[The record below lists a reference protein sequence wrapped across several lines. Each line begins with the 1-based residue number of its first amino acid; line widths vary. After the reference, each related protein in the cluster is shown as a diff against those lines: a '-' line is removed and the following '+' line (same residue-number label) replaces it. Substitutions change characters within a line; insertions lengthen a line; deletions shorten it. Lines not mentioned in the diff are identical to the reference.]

1 MIVCPRCHALI
12 QPVAVHG
19 HYQCQICK
27 SNIDDCCSGEVC
39 QPINIS
45 QEEDEDKMTTYKSPW
60 VNCRW
65 SIVGNDLVIYT
76 LTPNFIPFIA
86 SLLASKDA

>member
-1 MIVCPRCHALI
+1 MINCPRCHSII

-39 QPINIS
+39 QPIVAVL
-45 QEEDEDKMTTYKSPW
+45 EEDKKEKEGIIK
-60 VNCRW
+60 C
-65 SIVGNDLVIYT
+65 
-76 LTPNFIPFIA
+76 F
-86 SLLASKDA
+86 